1 MTKLTFIM
9 SILLTVTVAYG
20 QKPVKVLVK
29 ENEKS
34 VFLVQCFNDK
44 NEMVSTGSG
53 FFIDKTGIAF
63 TNVHV
68 VKDAFKARIKT
79 IDGKFYDVERLID
92 YNPSLDIAKIK
103 IKNVNGTAFPAVKM
117 ATKKSE
123 KGDDIFTIGN
133 PDGLESSISTGII
146 SSIRSIKDYGECY
159 QITAPISPGSSGGAL
174 FNMNGEVIGITT
186 FGQIDPNRL
195 NQNLNFAVN
204 IDNSRY
210 LQKNQNLSLEK
221 AYKDLVYEDLISA
234 CMRAQI
240 SGDYQKLFEI
250 SNNAIKKNSNN
261 WVAFHF
267 RGNANYF
274 IEEYQNA
281 ESDLLKSIQLNKTDI
296 FLAEDYNTLGIIYRR
311 AKEYEKAS
319 KCYMKAL
326 ELNKEFASCYCNVAV
341 LLTEYYDPNK
351 GPDNNLIEFFY
362 TKSIEKDPTGCAF
375 AYKSLATKAMQ
386 NNDIQL
392 AIKFLTASIEIE
404 KGADESLSINE
415 YNNRGQAY
423 IMLKNYSKAIE
434 DFKYCTKLNPYDAE
448 SYAYIGYCYLQLN
461 RKLDACASLNKAKD
475 ISEKVATD
483 PKIKSLISGL
493 IDDNCK

>member
-1 MTKLTFIM
+1 MTRLTLILSF
-9 SILLTVTVAYG
+9 LLTLTVAYG

-34 VFLVQCFNDK
+34 VFLVQCFNEK

-53 FFIDKTGIAF
+53 FFIDKSGVAF

-68 VKDAFKARIKT
+68 IKDAFKARIKT

-92 YNPSLDIAKIK
+92 YNPSLDIAKIR
-103 IKNVNGTAFPAVKM
+103 IKNSNGISFPAVRM
-117 ATKKSE
+117 ATNKSE
-123 KGDDIFTIGN
+123 KGDDVFTIGN

-146 SSIRSIKDYGECY
+146 SSVRAINNYGECY

-186 FGQIDPNRL
+186 FGQIDANRL

-204 IDNSRY
+204 INNSKY
-210 LQKNQNLSLEK
+210 LSKNKNLALDK

-234 CMRAQI
+234 CMKAQI
-240 SGDYQKLFEI
+240 IRDYQKQFEI
-250 SNNAIKKNSNN
+250 SNNAIKKNSTN
-261 WVAFHF
+261 WVAYHF
-267 RGNANYF
+267 RGNANYYL
-274 IEEYQNA
+274 EEYQNA
-281 ESDLLKSIQLNKTDI
+281 ENDILKAIQLNKTTV

-311 AKEYEKAS
+311 SKQYEKAS
-319 KCYMKAL
+319 QSYMKAL
-326 ELNKEFASCYCNVAV
+326 DVDKEFSSCYCNIAV
-341 LLTEYYDPNK
+341 LLTEYYDPEK

-362 TKSIEKDPTGCAF
+362 TKSLEKDPTGCAF
-375 AYKSLATKAMQ
+375 GYKSLATKAK
-386 NNDIQL
+386 NAGDIQL

-404 KGADESLSINE
+404 KSTDESLSINE

-423 IMLKNYSKAIE
+423 IMLKDYANAIE

-448 SYAYIGYCYLQLN
+448 SYAYIGYCYAKLN
-461 RKLDACASLNKAKD
+461 RKTDACASLNKAKG
-475 ISEKVATD
+475 ISERIATEVKVKTW
-483 PKIKSLISGL
+483 IENLLSN
-493 IDDNCK
+493 NCE